1 MQIEFEGLR
10 DAWAHRPE
18 FEKGTMM
25 GFPCMRRKGNFFAS
39 LEKDTGNLILKLP
52 RADVDAMVADGRG
65 LAFAPAGRTFKEWV
79 AIPAEDFERWEPLL
93 EEAWAFAGTF
103 AAKVKKP
110 KKPKK

>member
-10 DAWAHRPE
+10 EAWSDRPE

-52 RADVDAMVADGRG
+52 KDQVDAMVASGEG
-65 LAFAPAGRTFKEWV
+65 QAFAPSGRTFKEWV
-79 AIPAEDFERWEPLL
+79 AISAEDFERWEPLL
-93 EEAWAFAGTF
+93 ERAWVFAGTF
-103 AAKVKKP
+103 PAKVKKA
-110 KKPKK
+110 KKAK